1 MSDIRAIR
9 NQLRAWPSINDPKR
23 YYVNDWTERIQH
35 ELGTYLA
42 SHPGCPSVGLL
53 RKVGR
58 VWYDPD
64 ANVHVEN
71 IYDRGLSAFIA
82 ETMERT
88 QFHYFDPG
96 DFVSAGDVIDWGPMT
111 DALPHEMR
119 DETYFF
125 EYKGETYP
133 VNVTVYCWERE
144 NNMAVRN
151 PDGSI
156 TFDSM
161 SGALWELVVRLL
173 AESES
178 ERPMNV
184 MHVLFGPEA
193 GRELFSGEVEPVPG
207 ADKSKSSPGTWQGGR
222 EWPEPSRIE
231 PTYDLNPDDPEGAR
245 IEGRG
250 TEPKSDQEL
259 SERVVPRPTFRRL
272 TDEEIE
278 RMSREAAAETTHPKT
293 GWTKAE
299 VMDVARRAGVPEEQL
314 AVLSRMKLDEIRSTC
329 LIYDGT
335 DITGNEYN
343 SMQQR
348 HTKFYRLDIEYI
360 KSFGDGD

>member
-9 NQLRAWPSINDPKR
+9 NQLRAWPSISDPKR

-35 ELGTYLA
+35 DLGVYLA

-53 RKVGR
+53 RKVGK

-71 IYDRGLSAFIA
+71 IYDRGLLAFIA

-88 QFHYFDPG
+88 QFQYFDPG
-96 DFVSAGDVIDWGPMT
+96 DIVSADDVIDWGPMT

-144 NNMAVRN
+144 NNMAIRN
-151 PDGSI
+151 PDGTI
-156 TFDSM
+156 TFDSK
-161 SGALWELVVRLL
+161 SGALWELVIRLI

-178 ERPMNV
+178 ERPKDV

-193 GRELFSGEVEPVPG
+193 GRELWPGEVEPVPDTAG
-207 ADKSKSSPGTWQGGR
+207 FRSSPGTWRGGR
-222 EWPEPSRIE
+222 VWPEPSRLE
-231 PTYDLNPDDPEGAR
+231 PTYDLHPNDPE
-245 IEGRG
+245 
-250 TEPKSDQEL
+250 
-259 SERVVPRPTFRRL
+259 RVK
-272 TDEEIE
+272 I
-278 RMSREAAAETTHPKT
+278 
-293 GWTKAE
+293 
-299 VMDVARRAGVPEEQL
+299 
-314 AVLSRMKLDEIRSTC
+314 LDEVLKPKPESRKDAVPDC
-329 LIYDGT
+329 HMNLRRVT
-335 DITGNEYN
+335 DDE
-343 SMQQR
+343 
-348 HTKFYRLDIEYI
+348 
-360 KSFGDGD
+360 